1 MHRLGFLPAS
11 LMASQP
17 DKDLVMAKKIK
28 VKGCKK
34 CGMRNCNCKG
44 GC

>member
-1 MHRLGFLPAS
+1 MRRWGFLPDFR
-11 LMASQP
+11 MALTGKGNQ
-17 DKDLVMAKKIK
+17 MAKKIK